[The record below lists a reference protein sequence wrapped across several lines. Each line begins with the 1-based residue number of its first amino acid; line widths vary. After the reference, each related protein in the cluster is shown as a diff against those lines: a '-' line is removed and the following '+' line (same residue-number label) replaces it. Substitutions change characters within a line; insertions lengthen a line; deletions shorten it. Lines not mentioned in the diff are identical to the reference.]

1 MQHFYEL
8 RDVNLDG
15 AWLTIGAFDGVHLG
29 HQKVISQL
37 TAGAHAIG
45 ALAVVLTFHPH
56 PSTVLQ
62 GPRESFYLT
71 IPEEKAA
78 LLAKAGID
86 VVITHPF
93 NEEVAGIKAKD
104 FVNRIHEHLQ
114 IKQLWVGHDFALGH
128 DREGDVS
135 VLRKIGEELSFS
147 VETIEAFQIDGEV
160 VSSSRIRR
168 LLEVG
173 QVGLVAELLGRPFS
187 IRGSVEYG
195 EGRGRSIGIPT
206 ANLAIAKERVVPGAG
221 VYACY
226 VTVNGK
232 EYQAVSNIGVRPTFE
247 TEPRP
252 PRVETHILDFEGD
265 IYGQELELTF
275 LAHLRDEKKFPSVD
289 SLVIQISTDIT
300 LAREILSRYAEGS
313 S

>member
-8 RDVNLDG
+8 RDVKLDG
-15 AWLTIGAFDGVHLG
+15 AWLTIGSFDGVHLG

-45 ALAVVLTFHPH
+45 APAVVLTFFPH
-56 PSTVLQ
+56 PSTVLR
-62 GPRESFYLT
+62 GSRESFYLT
-71 IPEEKAA
+71 TPEEKAA

-104 FVNRIHEHLQ
+104 FVNRIHEHLS

-128 DREGDVS
+128 EREGNVA
-135 VLRKIGEELSFS
+135 VLRKFGEELGFS
-147 VETIEAFQIDGEV
+147 VQTIEAFQMEGEV
-160 VSSSRIRR
+160 VSSSRIRG
-168 LLEVG
+168 LLKDG
-173 QVGLVAELLGRPFS
+173 QIGPVAELLGRPYS
-187 IRGSVEYG
+187 LRGSVEYG

-206 ANLAIAKERVVPGAG
+206 ANLSIEKERAVPGAG
-221 VYACY
+221 VYACF

-232 EYQAVSNIGVRPTFE
+232 QYQAVSNVGVRPTFE
-247 TEPRP
+247 TELAA
-252 PRVETHILDFEGD
+252 PRVEAHILDFEDD
-265 IYGQELELTF
+265 IYGQEIELAF

-289 SLVIQISTDIT
+289 SLVIQINTDIS
-300 LAREILSRYAEGS
+300 LAREILSRDVEGS